1 MPRKSY
7 TPKKQSSGSHTS
19 GSLPSGFRTQTEPPT
34 FLTHESRFRDP
45 LLEVGVPCYSAG
57 RHTKHCGASAT
68 LWGCG
73 EGSEECHVPSKGTKL
88 VGVRMRMETE
98 DVQG

>member
-1 MPRKSY
+1 MPREFR
-7 TPKKQSSGSHTS
+7 THTS

-34 FLTHESRFRDP
+34 FLTHESRFGCL
-45 LLEVGVPCYSAG
+45 LLEVGGALLVMLVDIPSIVEKVPHFGDAG
-57 RHTKHCGASAT
+57 R
-68 LWGCG
+68 
-73 EGSEECHVPSKGTKL
+73 ESEECHVPSKGTKL